1 MYQIVTDSCCDL
13 PYTTLKEEEIDFVS
27 MEIILNDDVFL
38 DDAGETF
45 DIEEFYNQLKNGALP
60 STSQVN
66 VSKYVD
72 FFTPYVKENIPVLYV
87 CFSSGLSGSYQSAL
101 LAVEMIKED
110 YPDAEIHVFDTLAAS
125 CGQGLM
131 VLDAVQNKRDGL
143 SLEENISWLEQE
155 KMNYQHWCTVDDL
168 NHLYHGGRITKGAA
182 AVGELLKVKHII
194 KINEEGKLV
203 VHQKVRTR
211 KKALRYIADKV
222 IKCLETLEDQSEQT
236 VIITNVADVKAAETV
251 KSIILEKV
259 QPKDI
264 LIYNLGPTIASH
276 TGYGTIVAF
285 VRGNEGTR

>member
-45 DIEEFYNQLKNGALP
+45 EIEEFYNQLKNGALP

-110 YPDAEIHVFDTLAAS
+110 YQDAEIHVFDTLAAS

-182 AVGELLKVKHII
+182 AVGELLKVKPII

-222 IKCLETLEDQSEQT
+222 IKCLETLEDPSEQT

-264 LIYNLGPTIASH
+264 LIYNLGPTISSH
-276 TGYGTIVAF
+276 TGYGTVVAF

>member
-110 YPDAEIHVFDTLAAS
+110 YQDAEIHVFDTLAAS

-182 AVGELLKVKHII
+182 AVGELLKVKPII

-222 IKCLETLEDQSEQT
+222 IKCLETLEDPSEQT

-264 LIYNLGPTIASH
+264 LIYNLGPTISSH
-276 TGYGTIVAF
+276 TGYGTVVAF

>member
-110 YPDAEIHVFDTLAAS
+110 YQDAEIHVFDTLAAS

-182 AVGELLKVKHII
+182 AVGELLKVKPII

-222 IKCLETLEDQSEQT
+222 IKCLETLEDPSEQT

>member
-182 AVGELLKVKHII
+182 AVGELLKVKPII

-222 IKCLETLEDQSEQT
+222 IKCLETLEDPSEQT

-264 LIYNLGPTIASH
+264 LIYNLGPTISSH
-276 TGYGTIVAF
+276 TGYGTVVAF

>member
-110 YPDAEIHVFDTLAAS
+110 YQDAEIHVFDTLAAS

-131 VLDAVQNKRDGL
+131 VLDAVQNKRNGL

-182 AVGELLKVKHII
+182 AVGELLKVKPII

-222 IKCLETLEDQSEQT
+222 IKCLETLEDPSEQT

>member
-13 PYTTLKEEEIDFVS
+13 PYTTLKEEGIDFVS

-60 STSQVN
+60 LTSQVN

-87 CFSSGLSGSYQSAL
+87 CFSSRLSGSYQSAL

-182 AVGELLKVKHII
+182 AVGELLKVKPII

-222 IKCLETLEDQSEQT
+222 IKCLETLEDPSEQT

>member
-1 MYQIVTDSCCDL
+1 M
-13 PYTTLKEEEIDFVS
+13 
-27 MEIILNDDVFL
+27 
-38 DDAGETF
+38 
-45 DIEEFYNQLKNGALP
+45 
-60 STSQVN
+60 N

-182 AVGELLKVKHII
+182 AVGELLKVKPII

-222 IKCLETLEDQSEQT
+222 IKCLETLEDPSEQT

-264 LIYNLGPTIASH
+264 LIYNLGPTISSH
-276 TGYGTIVAF
+276 TGYGTVVAF